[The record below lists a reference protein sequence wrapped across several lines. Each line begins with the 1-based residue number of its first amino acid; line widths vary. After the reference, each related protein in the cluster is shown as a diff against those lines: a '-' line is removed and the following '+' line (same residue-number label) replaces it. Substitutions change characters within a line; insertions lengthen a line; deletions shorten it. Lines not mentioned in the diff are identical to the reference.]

1 MIYFWHFLTYH
12 RKSPYHGK
20 NIRTISWFFMIWHRN
35 IAWNKPMVITVS
47 WAISFCFLISWENR
61 KFNLIIDIM
70 KFMRFAVYSPA
81 WDTFL
86 LQTKMGKST
95 ITILLQNNGDIA
107 GNIRGIFCWNITNYW
122 LRNSH
127 QTWASILWENHRRN
141 WEIFQ
146 QALLDYQK
154 VKMRS

>member
-1 MIYFWHFLTYH
+1 MMYFWHFLTYH

-47 WAISFCFLISWENR
+47 WAISFCFLISWETL
-61 KFNLIIDIM
+61 NLTWSLILWNLWNLHCIP
-70 KFMRFAVYSPA
+70 RHE
-81 WDTFL
+81 TLFL

-107 GNIRGIFCWNITNYW
+107 GNIYSWD
-122 LRNSH
+122 
-127 QTWASILWENHRRN
+127 ILLPPQSLENHGN
-141 WEIFQ
+141 IYGTIT
-146 QALLDYQK
+146 L
-154 VKMRS
+154 

>member
-1 MIYFWHFLTYH
+1 MYFWHFLTYH

-47 WAISFCFLISWENR
+47 WAISFCFLISWETL
-61 KFNLIIDIM
+61 NLTLSLILWNLWNLHCIPRHETLFYYKLRWEKVQLQSYSRIM
-70 KFMRFAVYSPA
+70 AISP
-81 WDTFL
+81 
-86 LQTKMGKST
+86 G
-95 ITILLQNNGDIA
+95 IY
-107 GNIRGIFCWNITNYW
+107 IRGIFCWNITNHW

-146 QALLDYQK
+146 QALLDYQR
-154 VKMRS
+154 VKLRS